1 MAGKSLNFGIKLLRE
16 TEDPDLKKSIYG
28 LIASVSTIMK
38 QEIANDLSE
47 ITDYMITSIQ
57 SSEGIIVCK
66 PNCEIYMRKDK
77 LIVFMLFCF

>member
-1 MAGKSLNFGIKLLRE
+1 MKLLRE

-38 QEIANDLSE
+38 KEIADDLSE
-47 ITDYMITSIQ
+47 ITDYMIISIQ

-66 PNCEIYMRKDK
+66 TNCEIYMRKDK